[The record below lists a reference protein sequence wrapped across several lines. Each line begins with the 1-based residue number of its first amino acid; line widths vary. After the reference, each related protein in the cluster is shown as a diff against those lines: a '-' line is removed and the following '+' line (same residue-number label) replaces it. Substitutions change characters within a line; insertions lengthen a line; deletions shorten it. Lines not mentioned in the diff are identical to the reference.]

1 MKKTILSLWLLG
13 SFVFPA
19 FAAEEKTDGV
29 FNAATPLQ
37 VTPRGSVTLQDG
49 KHKLYED
56 LGLAGGLLVPD
67 VDGGYVLIPGQ
78 ERQPPDPAMVDAQ
91 ELKLKVRE
99 LASQLFET
107 WPIENL
113 RGMVALPTT
122 FVSLDNFNQTSPLGR
137 YFAETLMY
145 ECNTRGVPV
154 REYRMASSIKL
165 KPQEGEF
172 ILSRALSSVKPDAN
186 TSAILVGTYYRDSA
200 ALFINA
206 RLVRPDGL
214 VLRSGQVIMPVT
226 GMADR
231 MSRPPVSQSARA
243 YLPPP
248 PPPEPFSS
256 GTLKIRQGT
265 R

>member
-1 MKKTILSLWLLG
+1 MKKTILSILLCTG
-13 SFVFPA
+13 MPFVA
-19 FAAEEKTDGV
+19 LAAEEKTDGV

-37 VTPRGSVTLQDG
+37 VKPHGSVTLQDG
-49 KHKLYED
+49 NHKLFLDQGFTE
-56 LGLAGGLLVPD
+56 GLLVPD
-67 VDGGYVLIPGQ
+67 VNGGYVLIPGQ
-78 ERQPPDPAMVDAQ
+78 ERQPPNPAMLDAQ
-91 ELKLKVRE
+91 EIKLKVRE
-99 LASQLFET
+99 LAAQLFET

-113 RGMVALPTT
+113 RGLVALPTT

-145 ECNTRGVPV
+145 ECNTRGIPV
-154 REYRMASSIKL
+154 REYRMASSIKI

-186 TSAILVGTYYRDSA
+186 TSAVLVGTYYRDSD

-206 RLVRPDGL
+206 RLVRPDGI
-214 VLRSGQVIMPVT
+214 VLRSGQVILPT
-226 GMADR
+226 KGLADR

-243 YLPPP
+243 YVAP

-256 GTLKIRQGT
+256 GTLKIRQGN